1 MSYLCR
7 GRAVILG
14 AIGDHGFSHPS
25 APSPANMSR
34 NHPAALRANRVVIAA
49 ALIVGTAACGESA
62 EHRQT
67 DSVAAVESEQQRELA
82 TRLSAQ
88 KDSLMTVVLDADQF
102 IGQVDSSISR
112 VKGLPA
118 RSRGTVQAE
127 GVLQEQLE
135 ARRDML
141 FKVDAL
147 VKRAQ
152 VTASQ
157 LAESK
162 RREGTLR
169 RENATLRDSLGA
181 DQRLIAQL
189 GETIERQLSQISGLQ
204 ESVGQLT
211 AANAQLGE
219 ELRVSLASSARV
231 YYVIGSEDEL
241 VKKGVIVR
249 EGGMNLLVARP
260 GRTVHPARQLDHT
273 LFTAIDAREVSR
285 ITVPDST
292 RRYRVVSR
300 HSLDDA
306 EVANRKDASFQG
318 DLRIT
323 NANRFWSA
331 SRYLIVIES

>member
-1 MSYLCR
+1 
-7 GRAVILG
+7 
-14 AIGDHGFSHPS
+14 
-25 APSPANMSR
+25 MSR
-34 NHPAALRANRVVIAA
+34 NHPAALRAHRVVIAA
-49 ALIVGTAACGESA
+49 SLIFGAAACGESA
-62 EHRQT
+62 AHRQA
-67 DSVAAVESEQQRELA
+67 DSVAAAESVQQHVLA

-118 RSRGTVQAE
+118 RKRGPSQPE

-157 LAESK
+157 LADSK
-162 RREGTLR
+162 RRETVLR
-169 RENATLRDSLGA
+169 RDNATLRDSLGK
-181 DQRLIAQL
+181 DERLIAQL
-189 GETIERQLSQISGLQ
+189 GETIGRQLSQITELQ
-204 ESVGQLT
+204 ASVGQLT
-211 AANAQLGE
+211 AANTQLGE

-241 VKKGVIVR
+241 VKKGIIVR
-249 EGGMNLLVARP
+249 EGGMNLLVMRP
-260 GRTVHPARQLDHT
+260 GRTVHPARRLDHAQ
-273 LFTAIDAREVSR
+273 FTAIDAREVSR
-285 ITVPDST
+285 ISVPDST

-306 EVANRKDASFQG
+306 EVANRKDATFQG

-323 NANRFWSA
+323 DANRFWAA